1 MTGFFT
7 LLSNGHDYADM
18 VIFGETHGK
27 KLKKYLKYPNG
38 VPSHDTFERV
48 FSSISP
54 THFMGLLVCYSQCFV
69 EILAEKQINIDGKKL
84 RGVSPKSKGNSGLYL
99 LNAWVSENRLCIGQE
114 KVGDKSNE
122 ITGIPVLLSGLDI
135 TAAVVTIDAIGCQT
149 EIVNQIPALSL
160 PKCANSM
167 ESTSL
172 Q

>member
-1 MTGFFT
+1 M
-7 LLSNGHDYADM
+7 
-18 VIFGETHGK
+18 
-27 KLKKYLKYPNG
+27 
-38 VPSHDTFERV
+38 
-48 FSSISP
+48 
-54 THFMGLLVCYSQCFV
+54 